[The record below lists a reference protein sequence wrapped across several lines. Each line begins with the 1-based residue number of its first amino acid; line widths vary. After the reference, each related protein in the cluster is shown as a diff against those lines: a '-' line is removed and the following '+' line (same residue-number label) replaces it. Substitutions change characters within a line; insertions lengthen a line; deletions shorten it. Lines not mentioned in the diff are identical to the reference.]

1 VTFIHTYVVSTT
13 ISILGER
20 SSNLITVVIPF
31 GRFAPFRPDLVKA
44 TRPEGEGGNGNAQN
58 FWEWN
63 EEQVKS
69 YL

>member
-1 VTFIHTYVVSTT
+1 VLIT
-13 ISILGER
+13 IGILGEHC
-20 SSNLITVVIPF
+20 SNLITAVIPF
-31 GRFAPFRPDLVKA
+31 GRFAPLRPDLVKA
-44 TRPEGEGGNGNAQN
+44 TKPEEEGGNGNAQK